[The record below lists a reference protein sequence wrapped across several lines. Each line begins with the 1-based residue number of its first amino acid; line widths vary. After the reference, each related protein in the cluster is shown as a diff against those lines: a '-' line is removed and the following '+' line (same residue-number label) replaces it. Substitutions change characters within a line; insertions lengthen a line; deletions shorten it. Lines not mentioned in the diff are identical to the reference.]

1 MTSFKPSDE
10 LKQKLYVI
18 IFKSDTKGGKL
29 FDVLLLIVIV
39 FSVLLSMLESIVE
52 YDKQY
57 LIPFRIGEWIITF
70 LFTIEYILRIYCVPN
85 KKKYIF
91 SFYGII
97 DFLSILPAF
106 ISILFSSTRY
116 FSIIRSLRLL
126 RIFRILKLSRYVKE
140 SNHLAESIK
149 RSAKKILL
157 FSYFIIIMVTILG
170 AIMYVVENKVNPGFG
185 NIPES
190 VYWAVVTLTT
200 VGYGD
205 ITPVLF
211 SDNWL
216 QLSLCFSAIRSLP
229 YLLVLFLQKWYAA
242 IAWKMSYAL
251 NVEIKNTIEMHF
263 IAINVVLDCLYPN
276 HHKNYIILTHIRF
289 LTNPSL
295 KFHWIYFSDFI

>member
-57 LIPFRIGEWIITF
+57 LIPFRIGEWIRTF

-149 RSAKKILL
+149 RGAKKILL

-170 AIMYVVENKVNPGFG
+170 AIMYVVESKVNPGFG

-205 ITPVLF
+205 ITPVTFLG
-211 SDNWL
+211 
-216 QLSLCFSAIRSLP
+216 QLIATVIMLLGYSIIAVPTGIVSSEMIRSHRMKDVVCLKCGNQEHDRNAFYCHQCGSRLP
-229 YLLVLFLQKWYAA
+229 ISK
-242 IAWKMSYAL
+242 S
-251 NVEIKNTIEMHF
+251 
-263 IAINVVLDCLYPN
+263 P
-276 HHKNYIILTHIRF
+276 
-289 LTNPSL
+289 
-295 KFHWIYFSDFI
+295 

>member
-170 AIMYVVENKVNPGFG
+170 AIMYVVESKPWIRQYTRKRILGSRYPHNGRLRRYYTCNFSRTIDC
-185 NIPES
+185 NCHYAS
-190 VYWAVVTLTT
+190 RLFDHCRTYW
-200 VGYGD
+200 Y
-205 ITPVLF
+205 
-211 SDNWL
+211 
-216 QLSLCFSAIRSLP
+216 CFFRNDT
-229 YLLVLFLQKWYAA
+229 Q
-242 IAWKMSYAL
+242 
-251 NVEIKNTIEMHF
+251 
-263 IAINVVLDCLYPN
+263 
-276 HHKNYIILTHIRF
+276 
-289 LTNPSL
+289 PS
-295 KFHWIYFSDFI
+295 HERCRMP